1 MMGSE
6 PHSMTLFKTS
16 YFCLAIALCVALTY
30 AATSSI
36 SLVKASFKLNIVRD
50 GEKIH
55 QLWLTAERDEASQT
69 ASPEGFQV
77 SNGNSISVQAS
88 FEGAGGGPAFVRQL
102 FLRFVNTR
110 TKQDNLF
117 LVKRKGR
124 DMRADVVLE
133 REVKSDAEF
142 WVKDDSYAVELIMGD
157 LHMKESTTWTITEN
171 MRFAEDAAPMF
182 SRPERGVFDFDV
194 SVKKYLLPEFF
205 SPVPVPEKR
214 ASLPAI
220 VMALISVLLPL
231 PVLFI
236 VWTKLG
242 VFPLEFPKERS
253 QQLYIFGFES
263 CLLGHLVA
271 LVMFWVKWNIVT
283 TWKVVG
289 ALMIPTMIFGRNVL
303 SADKKR

>member
-1 MMGSE
+1 MGSE
-6 PHSMTLFKTS
+6 LHRMNLFKALHI
-16 YFCLAIALCVALTY
+16 CLAIALCAALTD

-36 SLVKASFKLNIVRD
+36 SLVKTSFKLNVVRD
-50 GEKIH
+50 GERIH
-55 QLWLTAERDEASQT
+55 QLWLTAEPDTISQT
-69 ASPEGFQV
+69 ASPDGFQV

-88 FEGAGGGPAFVRQL
+88 FEGADGEPAFVRQL
-102 FLRFVNTR
+102 FVRFVNKR

-124 DMRADVVLE
+124 DMRADVVPKTE
-133 REVKSDAEF
+133 IKSDAEF
-142 WVKDDSYAVELIMGD
+142 WVHDDSYAVELVMGD

-194 SVKKYLLPEFF
+194 SVKKYLLPEFV
-205 SPVPVPEKR
+205 SPIPAPEKK

-220 VMALISVLLPL
+220 VVALISVLLPFPL
-231 PVLFI
+231 LLI

-242 VFPLEFPKERS
+242 VFPLEFPKESSER
-253 QQLYIFGFES
+253 LYFLGFEA
-263 CLLGHLVA
+263 CLLGHLVS

-303 SADKKR
+303 SSDKQR